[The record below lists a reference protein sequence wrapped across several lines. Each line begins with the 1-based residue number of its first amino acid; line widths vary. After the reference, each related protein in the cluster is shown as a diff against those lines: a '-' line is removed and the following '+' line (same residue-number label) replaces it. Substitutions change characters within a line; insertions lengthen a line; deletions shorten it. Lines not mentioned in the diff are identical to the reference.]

1 MGIFDFF
8 KLFIKNPKEVGA
20 IAPSSKF
27 LARAIA
33 DQTTGP
39 IVVEIGAGTGSLT
52 KGLAEKFKAGHLYV
66 VEIEDSMCKQLSE
79 LFPQCNVIQGDATK
93 LASVLPTALVG
104 NVDTVV
110 SGIPLL
116 NLKEKDRKAIID
128 ACFATLKKDGCI
140 IQFTYSPLCP
150 IPLKKWGL
158 YGKRMDYVLKNT
170 PPAFVWK
177 FSRMPI

>member
-27 LARAIA
+27 LARAMA
-33 DQTTGP
+33 DQALGP
-39 IVVEIGAGTGSLT
+39 IVVEIGAGTGALT
-52 KGLAEKFKAGHLYV
+52 KGLVTKFDTRSLYII
-66 VEIEDSMCKQLSE
+66 EIEQSLCDQLLM
-79 LFPQCNVIQGDATK
+79 LFPGHHIIKGDATK
-93 LASVLPTALVG
+93 LSSVLPSELIG
-104 NVDTVV
+104 KVDTIV

-128 ACFATLKKDGCI
+128 ACFATLKKDGFI

-150 IPLKKWGL
+150 IPLKKWGV
-158 YGKRMDYVLKNT
+158 YGKRVEYVIKNT

-177 FSRMPI
+177 FSRVPL